1 MHKIEWCEGGLQLAD
16 IGTNNV
22 REDVLNPRLGY
33 AMVRL
38 YNWHNTCIRD
48 LIGYRRV

>member
-1 MHKIEWCEGGLQLAD
+1 MMWCEGGLQLVD

-22 REDVLNPRLGY
+22 REYELNPMLGY

-38 YNWHNTCIRD
+38 EILQNTCQKGVK
-48 LIGYRRV
+48 GYRIF